1 MLRPQVI
8 DPFPE
13 DIDRDGFGHWLAG
26 FTDGEGCFCLP
37 YTRNRKRTDAYT
49 PSARFTINLRAD
61 DAVILYTIQSYWRKG
76 RVSVNPLIDKRN
88 PNPHIVFHVCDEGY
102 FPGPDVWGAP
112 PPSRASTPT
121 SGITQPPV
129 LGYVLRRLFEE
140 ARDHRLAEEKARALL
155 PKAAAWHRWFHAAR
169 DPGGSGLVAII
180 HPWESGRDNSID

>member
-88 PNPHIVFHVCDEGY
+88 PNPHIVFHVHGMRDLLNTVVPHFER
-102 FPGPDVWGAP
+102 FPL
-112 PPSRASTPT
+112 RAKK
-121 SGITQPPV
+121 
-129 LGYVLRRLFEE
+129 
-140 ARDHRLAEEKARALL
+140 ARDFAIWKQAVALL
-155 PKAAAWHRWFHAAR
+155 VEVSGKPPHRTGPLGRWTQEDLQKFLSLRAALENIRTYR
-169 DPGGSGLVAII
+169 PSPTDP
-180 HPWESGRDNSID
+180 PTGRFSQ